1 MSILNFTA
9 NDLKQINSRAIERLR
24 SQDNH
29 AEVKHAKVA
38 KPAADIVKIVRYG
51 VGDDGIVEVQGNV
64 PEKDASVV
72 IISPSSTAANFSKK
86 HIRYVFKVAKK
97 KLRETE

>member
-29 AEVKHAKVA
+29 AEVKHDKVA
-38 KPAADIVKIVRYG
+38 APAPGCVKFARYG
-51 VGDDGIVEVQGNV
+51 VVDDRIAEMQGNV
-64 PEKDASVV
+64 SEKDAGVV
-72 IISPSSTAANFSKK
+72 IIYPSSTAANFSKR
-86 HIRYVFKVAKK
+86 HIRFVFKVAKK
-97 KLRETE
+97 KLSETE